1 VILSVV
7 RSHYPGKKAT
17 RERIYAAGESIA
29 AWLGLGSWLEVAT
42 MQNKKTVDR
51 MKKLILEKS
60 TEEGLTERPRL
71 LR

>member
-1 VILSVV
+1 MV

-42 MQNKKTVDR
+42 MQNKKTVDQMR
-51 MKKLILEKS
+51 RLIQEKS
-60 TEEGLTERPRL
+60 AE
-71 LR
+71 